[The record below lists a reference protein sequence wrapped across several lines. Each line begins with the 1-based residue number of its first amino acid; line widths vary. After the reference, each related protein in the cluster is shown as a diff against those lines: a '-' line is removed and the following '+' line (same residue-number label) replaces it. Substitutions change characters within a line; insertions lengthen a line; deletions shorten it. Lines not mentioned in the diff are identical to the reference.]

1 MPKITRKE
9 YSTGARIKAIYIL
22 KEKKSA
28 GKILEIIRVSRIY
41 AYTLAIVIREHG
53 WHKNKDISLEV
64 AYVLN
69 QSCSGRPAVS
79 PDAIKYILKVVL

>member
-1 MPKITRKE
+1 MPKTTRKE

-69 QSCSGRPAVS
+69 
-79 PDAIKYILKVVL
+79 